1 MAQGKAGAATRET
14 AAYGLLR
21 LTGAPHPRRDGA
33 SVVDSR
39 SSGRH
44 THPSFVMGFA
54 AEAVRRLEARGAG
67 CSEAQRAVRA
77 ELQQLE
83 CGEQEWMD
91 GWALFEEGSS
101 RAALQD

>member
-1 MAQGKAGAATRET
+1 
-14 AAYGLLR
+14 
-21 LTGAPHPRRDGA
+21 
-33 SVVDSR
+33 
-39 SSGRH
+39 
-44 THPSFVMGFA
+44 MGFA

-83 CGEQEWMD
+83 CGEQECMPPRYRWGLGCILLKISAISLSTGMD

>member
-1 MAQGKAGAATRET
+1 
-14 AAYGLLR
+14 
-21 LTGAPHPRRDGA
+21 
-33 SVVDSR
+33 
-39 SSGRH
+39 
-44 THPSFVMGFA
+44 MGFA

-67 CSEAQRAVRA
+67 CSEAQRAVRE
-77 ELQQLE
+77 ELQRLE